1 MFLTIKYILLF
12 GNLEQEICSTKKF
25 VPLFSRGGGGNIP
38 RNPRNITPWGANFP
52 RYSTLYVQT
61 TDLNY
66 WIKHPFE
73 FSDPILKPEYL

>member
-1 MFLTIKYILLF
+1 MLAPCKQQMAISSKSVCVTTFPERYMFAS
-12 GNLEQEICSTKKF
+12 ESTPFCYADNRPKMRTF
-25 VPLFSRGGGGNIP
+25 I
-38 RNPRNITPWGANFP
+38 
-52 RYSTLYVQT
+52 YT